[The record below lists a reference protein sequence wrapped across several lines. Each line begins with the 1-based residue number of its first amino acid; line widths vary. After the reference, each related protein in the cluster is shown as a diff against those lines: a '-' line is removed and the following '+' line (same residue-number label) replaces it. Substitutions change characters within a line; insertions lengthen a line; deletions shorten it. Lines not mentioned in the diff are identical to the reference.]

1 MRITLSLA
9 TLLMLALWTAPRSAT
24 VTLDPNTSFQTIE
37 GLGVA
42 VADWLYGSNNTAQV
56 ANLMVQDLGASF
68 LRVYPEPDFEP
79 SQGQFAPTATN
90 TAAQFAV
97 VQRAV
102 AAGLDRVVLS
112 TFSPPAWMKDN
123 GSLVNGGHLL
133 ANMYPAYAEYYSRYV
148 QAMNAAAGR
157 SVVYAV
163 SPENEPE
170 WGQWYSSCIFTYTE
184 MRDAIKAIGQRCA
197 TDGLAVKLFA
207 AETLITANWGPYFGT
222 ALQDTTA
229 ARLLNTL
236 AVHAYENNGVT
247 ATSPSAASWR
257 RVRDAAASRSKTA
270 WMTETSGYDA
280 SFGNAFTYA
289 NGIYT
294 ALKYGQ
300 LSGWVY
306 LNFNTCTGCNEQEA
320 LCING
325 TPKPIYYASK
335 NYYKWIRPG
344 AVMIKANSSDTSVL
358 SLAFVHPANRTFTM
372 VLTNAGSASASVT
385 LSGGGLP
392 GTCSAWRS
400 SASENCVA
408 IANVTGNSLTLPA
421 QSITTLYATG
431 YATSVREVPT
441 GISRKTGRPG
451 LTGRCEAFALD
462 GRRVGGGVDAEKVG
476 VEHSR
481 SGARGVYCLRAPG
494 GVAAVALTR

>member
-1 MRITLSLA
+1 MRTTLALA
-9 TLLMLALWTAPRSAT
+9 AALVLALWTAPRSAA
-24 VTLDPNTSFQTIE
+24 VTLDPNTRFQTIE

-42 VADWLYGSNNTAQV
+42 VPQWLYGPNNTTQI
-56 ANLMVQDLGASF
+56 ANLMVNDLGASM
-68 LRVYPEPDFEP
+68 LRVYPEDDFEP
-79 SQGQFAPTATN
+79 SQGTFRPTATN

-97 VQRAV
+97 VQKAV
-102 AAGLDRVVLS
+102 AAGMPHVILS
-112 TFSPPAWMKDN
+112 VFSPPAWMKDN
-123 GSLVNGGHLL
+123 NSLINGGHLL
-133 ANMYPAYAEYYSRYV
+133 PTMYTAYAQYYSEYV
-148 QAMNAAAGR
+148 KAMNSATGTT
-157 SVVYAV
+157 VYAA

-170 WGQWYSSCIFTYTE
+170 WAQWYTSCIFTYAE
-184 MRDAIKAIGQRCA
+184 MRDATKAIGQRFEA
-197 TDGLAVKLFA
+197 DALTTKIFG

-222 ALQDTTA
+222 TMADTA
-229 ARLLNTL
+229 AGRQLDAL

-247 ATSPSAASWR
+247 ASSPSAAAWR
-257 RVRDAAASRSKTA
+257 RVRDAAAAKGKTA

-280 SFGNAFTYA
+280 TFGNAFTYA
-289 NGIYT
+289 NGLYT

-300 LSGWVY
+300 LTGWVF
-306 LNFNTCTGCNEQEA
+306 LTFNTSAGANEQEA
-320 LCING
+320 LCIDG

-358 SLAFVHPANRTFTM
+358 AIAFAHPANQTFTM
-372 VLTNAGSASASVT
+372 VLTNTGSASASVNLT
-385 LSGGGLP
+385 GSGLP

-431 YATSVREVPT
+431 YATSVHQEPT
-441 GISRKTGRPG
+441 GISRQAGRTG

-462 GRRVGGGVDAEKVG
+462 GRRVGGVDAAKVG
-476 VEHSR
+476 VEQGR
-481 SGARGVYCLRAPG
+481 LGAQGVYCLRSAG
-494 GVAAVALTR
+494 RTAAVVAAR